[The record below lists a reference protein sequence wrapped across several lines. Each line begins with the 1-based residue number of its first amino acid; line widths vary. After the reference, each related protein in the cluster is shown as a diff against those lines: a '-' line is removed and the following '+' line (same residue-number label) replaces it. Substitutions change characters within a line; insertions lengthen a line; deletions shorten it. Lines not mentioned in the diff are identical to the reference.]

1 MRVFISAGEPSG
13 DMHAAAVARAISA
26 MREDAR
32 LAGVAGP
39 ALKAAG
45 CEPVADMGELNV
57 MGLTDVLRALPRIR
71 RVRARVLEHVRDERP
86 DVAVLVDF
94 PGFHMDVG
102 TRLRRMGVP
111 VLQYIAPKLWAWGAW
126 RARRLKRAQDALAC
140 ILPFEPAWFAARG
153 VAARYV
159 GNPSA
164 AACAGGWSRAELAR
178 QTGLDGSGPLLALL
192 PGSRASEIARHASL
206 LAECLRR
213 IREQRPDVQAVVPR
227 APGADASMLAPLAE
241 AGARFVDR
249 MSEGF
254 ALRADAAIA
263 VSGTATLELAL
274 WDVPS
279 VLIYRAS
286 PLTVRAGRLLVRTP
300 YIGLANILLEE
311 AAMPELIQEEASVE
325 RIVAETLPLLAGEE
339 AARSQRQRFVR
350 LRDLLGEADPANAVA
365 EWAIRIAARSVSS
378 GGGRMP

>member
-26 MREDAR
+26 MRQDAR
-32 LAGVAGP
+32 ITGVAGP

-164 AACAGGWSRAELAR
+164 AACAGGWSRSELAR
-178 QTGLDGSGPLLALL
+178 QTGLVGPGPLLALL
-192 PGSRASEIARHASL
+192 PGSRASEIARHAPL

-213 IREQRPDVQAVVPR
+213 IREQRPDVRAVVPR

-339 AARSQRQRFVR
+339 AARSQRQRFAR

-365 EWAIRIAARSVSS
+365 EWAIRMAARSVSS